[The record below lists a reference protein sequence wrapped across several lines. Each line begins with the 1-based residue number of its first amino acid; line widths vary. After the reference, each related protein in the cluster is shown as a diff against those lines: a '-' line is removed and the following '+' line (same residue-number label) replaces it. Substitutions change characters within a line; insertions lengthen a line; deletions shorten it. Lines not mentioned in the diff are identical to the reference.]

1 MEKLCEIIVHFC
13 VDFEIPKGLK
23 NDVKI
28 DAEKRSKTELFFG
41 MILVWMLR
49 FFSI

>member
-1 MEKLCEIIVHFC
+1 MHFGMKMSLKIIEKLCEIIVHFC

-28 DAEKRSKTELFFG
+28 DAEKKSKIELFF
-41 MILVWMLR
+41 
-49 FFSI
+49 